1 MKAKQSKTPRALATG
16 TRLACADN
24 TGARTVQIISVFGY
38 HGVRRRQPKLG
49 LGDLCTASVQKGTPD
64 MRRKLVRA
72 VVIRAKKEMRRPNGI
87 RVSFEDNAVVVV
99 DEKNEPK
106 GTEIKGP
113 VAREVAERFPKLGSM
128 ATIRRASRRAPP
140 TCAANSCGQSLSAR
154 RRRCAGR
161 TASGSPLKTTRLLLL
176 MRRTSR
182 KEPRSRVP
190 LPAKWQ
196 SGSPSS
202 GPWQRSSYEV

>member
-1 MKAKQSKTPRALATG
+1 MPSAFKEHNLRWCGGASATKAKQSTIPRALATG

-24 TGARTVQIISVFGY
+24 TGARTVQIISVFGS

-49 LGDLCTASVQKGTPD
+49 LGDLATVSVQKGTPD

-72 VVIRAKKEMRRPNGI
+72 VVIRQKKEMRRPNGMRI
-87 RVSFEDNAVVVV
+87 SFDDNAVVVV

-128 ATIRRASRRAPP
+128 ATII
-140 TCAANSCGQSLSAR
+140 
-154 RRRCAGR
+154 
-161 TASGSPLKTTRLLLL
+161 
-176 MRRTSR
+176 
-182 KEPRSRVP
+182 V
-190 LPAKWQ
+190 
-196 SGSPSS
+196 
-202 GPWQRSSYEV
+202 